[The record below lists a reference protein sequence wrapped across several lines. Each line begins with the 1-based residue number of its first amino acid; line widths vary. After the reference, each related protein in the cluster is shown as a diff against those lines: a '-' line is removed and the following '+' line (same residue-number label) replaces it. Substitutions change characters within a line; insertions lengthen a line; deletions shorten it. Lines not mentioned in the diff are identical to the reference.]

1 MEITVST
8 KHRISF
14 YVAYFKNTE
23 SGMQTEIFKAAI
35 PDLEQALIYLQ
46 LAKYSRPDFDWVIVI
61 DVQSSKV
68 NQQEYGIVPNIDKVR
83 ITL

>member
-8 KHRISF
+8 KHKISF
-14 YVAYFKNTE
+14 YIAYFENTE
-23 SGMQTEIFKAAI
+23 SGMQTAVFKAAI
-35 PDLEQALIYLQ
+35 PDLEQALTYLQ
-46 LAKYSRPDFDWVIVI
+46 LAEYSRPEFDWVIVI

-68 NQQEYGIVPNIDKVR
+68 NKQEYGIVPHIDNVR